1 MISEKQNKER
11 NRVIKLSL
19 LLLLLLLLSF
29 TVGPFFISQAG
40 VSTEESTMSE
50 LEITNEQPQVS
61 PLESSN
67 GSEAFVSDSLFP
79 VPGQQ
84 SGPLTT
90 GELQEENTAGVVP
103 LDFALF
109 PETDEIEVAVI
120 EEQSEGE
127 EPAEPGSEESQADEP
142 AENSEE
148 ESQDPDLG
156 EDDLPNE
163 ELPEEVIRSSAVYN
177 FGNSEQFDLEQNV
190 SQVEFEE
197 AFVVKGNTWQVAD
210 DGSGLSAEKNSEGRI
225 FTPNSYRDYFVKI
238 VAALGPSS
246 TERQLGGIGVMFET
260 SLDQNNNDSGYILQ
274 FDRGYS
280 QGELIIRTRDIRP
293 NSNDQP
299 QTYESSSVLYRYAD
313 RSILPV
319 KSENPEWWAAEHQLE
334 MRVANMNVAGE
345 STQAD
350 TNKQL
355 SVYLDN
361 EHLFDWDFASSID
374 EGDENHVG
382 LRVWHDVPE
391 TKIVSLEIG
400 ELAQE
405 QEQEQVQE
413 TLGEVV
419 STTDSTEPT
428 PELAEPSESGHK
440 EELDSS
446 GDDVASQD
454 DVSQEQ

>member
-1 MISEKQNKER
+1 MKSEKQNKEK

-40 VSTEESTMSE
+40 VSIEESAMSE

-67 GSEAFVSDSLFP
+67 GSEAFVSDNLFP

-90 GELQEENTAGVVP
+90 GELQEESTAGVVP

-109 PETDEIEVAVI
+109 PVADEIEVAVI
-120 EEQSEGE
+120 EEQPEGE

-156 EDDLPNE
+156 EDNLPSE

-225 FTPNSYRDYFVKI
+225 FTPNSHSDYFVKI

-246 TERQLGGIGVMFET
+246 TERQSGGIGVMFET

-280 QGELIIRTRDIRP
+280 QGELIIRSRDIWP
-293 NSNDQP
+293 NSNGQP
-299 QTYESSSVLYRYAD
+299 QTYESSVLSRYYD
-313 RSILPV
+313 RSILPA

-334 MRVANMNVAGE
+334 MRVANINVAGE
-345 STQAD
+345 SNQED
-350 TNKQL
+350 TNRQL

-361 EHLFDWDFASSID
+361 EHLFDWDFASSIE

-405 QEQEQVQE
+405 QEQVEE
-413 TLGEVV
+413 TLSEVV
-419 STTDSTEPT
+419 STSDSTEPT
-428 PELAEPSESGHK
+428 PELAEPSESGQK

-446 GDDVASQD
+446 GDDVASD
-454 DVSQEQ
+454 DASQEQQQQ